1 MKPIFLIGY
10 MGSGKTTLGR
20 ALAKEMECDFI
31 DLDNFI
37 EGRFR
42 RTIKDIFAERGEE
55 GFRKIEHNLL
65 EEVAEFQDVI
75 IACGGG
81 TPCHYNNMDIMNSS
95 GLAIYLTT
103 PTSILLARLS
113 LPQHKAKRPIIA
125 NKTDEELK
133 SFIEKNL
140 IERDPFYNK
149 AKMKFDATKIETAEE
164 TIETAKELAEIIK
177 LKLPEDSV

>member
-1 MKPIFLIGY
+1 MKPVFLIGY

-20 ALAKEMECDFI
+20 ALANEMGCNFI

-42 RTIKDIFAERGEE
+42 KTIKDIFAEKGEE

-81 TPCHYNNMDIMNSS
+81 TPCHYNNMDIMNTN

-103 PTSILLARLS
+103 PTSVLLARLS

-125 NKTDEELK
+125 NKTNEELK
-133 SFIEKNL
+133 SFIERNFK
-140 IERDPFYNK
+140 ERDPFYSK
-149 AKMKFDATKIETAEE
+149 AKMKFDATRIETAAE
-164 TIETAKELAEIIK
+164 TIQTAKELAEIIK
-177 LKLPEDSV
+177 LKLSEGSF

>member
-1 MKPIFLIGY
+1 MRPVFLIGY

-20 ALAKEMECDFI
+20 TLAKEMECDFI

-37 EGRFR
+37 EGRFHK
-42 RTIKDIFAERGEE
+42 TVKDIFAERGEE

-81 TPCHYNNMDIMNSS
+81 TPCHFNNMDIMNSS
-95 GLAIYLTT
+95 GLAIFLTT
-103 PTSILLARLS
+103 PTSVLLARLS

-133 SFIEKNL
+133 LFIEKNL

-164 TIETAKELAEIIK
+164 TIETAKELAQIIK
-177 LKLPEDSV
+177 KEIHHNSI

>member
-1 MKPIFLIGY
+1 MKPVFLIGY

-20 ALAKEMECDFI
+20 ALSKEMECDFI

-42 RTIKDIFAERGEE
+42 KTIKDIFAEKGEE

-65 EEVAEFQDVI
+65 KEVAEFQDVI

-81 TPCHYNNMDIMNSS
+81 TPCHFNNMEIMNTN
-95 GLAIYLTT
+95 GLAIYLTA
-103 PTSILLARLS
+103 PINVLLARLS

-125 NKTDEELK
+125 NKTEEELK
-133 SFIEKNL
+133 SFIDENIK
-140 IERDPFYNK
+140 ERDPFYSK
-149 AKMKFDATKIETAEE
+149 AKMKFDATKIETAAE
-164 TIETAKELAEIIK
+164 TIETAKKLAGIIK
-177 LKLPEDSV
+177 SHWRTGSI

>member
-1 MKPIFLIGY
+1 MRPVFLIGY

-65 EEVAEFQDVI
+65 EEVAEFQEVI

-103 PTSILLARLS
+103 PTSVLLARLS

-164 TIETAKELAEIIK
+164 TIETAKELADIIK
-177 LKLPEDSV
+177 SQLEKGSV

>member
-1 MKPIFLIGY
+1 MKPVFLIGY

-20 ALAKEMECDFI
+20 ALSKEMECDFI

-42 RTIKDIFAERGEE
+42 KTVKDIFAEKGEE

-65 EEVAEFQDVI
+65 KEVAEFQDVI

-81 TPCHYNNMDIMNSS
+81 TPCHFNNMEIMNTN
-95 GLAIYLTT
+95 GMAIYLTT
-103 PTSILLARLS
+103 PTSVLLARLS

-125 NKTDEELK
+125 NKTNEELK
-133 SFIEKNL
+133 SFIERNIK
-140 IERDPFYNK
+140 ERDPLYSK
-149 AKMKFDATKIETAEE
+149 AKMKFDATRIETAAE
-164 TIETAKELAEIIK
+164 TIQTAKELAEIIK
-177 LKLPEDSV
+177 LKLSEGSV